1 MTIYLNPVEPNFLRE
16 RLMKEKEEEIRALKR
31 EIFTR
36 RFNEDREETPKA
48 HEYREGKMSLD
59 MAKDITDSALS
70 CLNFLLKNAPVL
82 LSGEDLRGCV
92 VYKCDA
98 EGKLMARTRYVTDA
112 TEDDWAVTYVVLFP
126 DKTYE
131 MFFAQHGEEMFDH
144 TPDLSSCEEDAYL
157 YCNFLEK
164 RTDGSWKY
172 ETSFAIDIEKGTF
185 LELFE
190 AIYWNQ
196 DDYMRVFYEVDK
208 IGEEL
213 AGKKV
218 LKVYSDAE

>member
-1 MTIYLNPVEPNFLRE
+1 
-16 RLMKEKEEEIRALKR
+16 MKEKEEEIRALRR

-36 RFNEDREETPKA
+36 RFNGDYEETPKA

-59 MAKDITDSALS
+59 MAMQITNSALS

-82 LSGEDLRGCV
+82 LSGEDLRGDV

-98 EGKLMARTRYVTDA
+98 EGNLMARTRYVTDA

-164 RTDGSWKY
+164 RTDGSRKY

-185 LELFE
+185 LETFE
-190 AIYWNQ
+190 VSFWNQ
-196 DDYMRVFYEVDK
+196 DDYERVFEEVDK
-208 IGEEL
+208 FRKEFGGRKIL
-213 AGKKV
+213 F
-218 LKVYSDAE
+218 DAE